1 MRTRRGC
8 HARGHWGAVDLATV
22 VTAPLTGAGVASAV
36 GVEAGTA
43 PAGAGATERRAAVRR
58 EEILVRARRWVRAA
72 VPYDRA
78 GERDGYR
85 TDCSGFLSYA
95 WCLDRSYTT
104 RDLAQV
110 CRPIAV
116 NDLLPGDGVLW
127 HKQDGDQIGHVVLFA
142 AWQNSARTVATVWE
156 LAPGCA
162 RTSRYH
168 YLLDLAGTGYVP
180 VRHHELVTR
189 SSDRTP

>member
-1 MRTRRGC
+1 VAT
-8 HARGHWGAVDLATV
+8 ATV
-22 VTAPLTGAGVASAV
+22 VTAPLTGAGVASAAGGEV
-36 GVEAGTA
+36 GTA
-43 PAGAGATERRAAVRR
+43 PAGAGATERHTAVRR

-104 RDLAQV
+104 RDLGQV
-110 CRPIAV
+110 SSPIAA
-116 NDLLPGDGVLW
+116 NHLLPGDGLLW

-142 AWQNSARTVATVWE
+142 AWRDSARTVAAVWE

-168 YLLDLAGTGYVP
+168 YLLDLASIGYVP
-180 VRHHELVTR
+180 VRHHELFQPR
-189 SSDRTP
+189 ADHS

>member
-1 MRTRRGC
+1 VAT
-8 HARGHWGAVDLATV
+8 ATV
-22 VTAPLTGAGVASAV
+22 VTAPLTGAGAGSAV
-36 GVEAGTA
+36 GEKVGAA
-43 PAGAGATERRAAVRR
+43 PAGARAAVRR
-58 EEILVRARRWVRAA
+58 EEILWRARRWVRAA

-104 RDLAQV
+104 RDLGQV
-110 CRPIAV
+110 SCPIATS
-116 NDLLPGDGVLW
+116 DLLPGDGLLW
-127 HKQDGDQIGHVVLFA
+127 HKQDGDKIGHVVLFA
-142 AWQNSARTVATVWE
+142 AWRDTARTVAAVWE

-168 YLLDLAGTGYVP
+168 YLLDLACAGYVP
-180 VRHHELVTR
+180 VRHHELCPPAASVPACVTR
-189 SSDRTP
+189 SSGRRP